1 MQARPCGERELADA
15 LALARPGAAAGREL
29 YLRRRHGVEPVKHVH
44 ERAEPALRGT
54 LGVLLYDDDAIT
66 LIESLA
72 GVTGCE
78 ADRLRRLFAGGDAAA
93 EGELVAACSRVGVPE
108 QVARVARGGPAEPGG
123 VHVLQGPRPGRRP
136 RRVGPLPAPSVV
148 PRRLLAR
155 VPEQPR
161 GPLPGLG
168 LRRGGQ
174 AGRGRVLAP
183 CANRSAAGWTQEVAS
198 LRAGLDCVRGL
209 GPGAAAALIEDRQRA
224 GPYAS
229 FDEAMRR
236 LAVAEHDLA
245 ALARAG
251 CFDFA
256 GRGRETLL
264 AGGKLAGR
272 GRPCD
277 AGKGPRPIPPWPLG
291 GMVGVPAD
299 RRAGWDM
306 LGFAAGPQM
315 MALARRSLPCGLGDG
330 RTLRAAQGG
339 ERLGLAGLVAAVE
352 GSSLVLLDEFGTADV
367 DVTPRRGVAGRGRPR
382 DRRGHGRGASRG
394 GGPED
399 AEGGGVASGRCPDAE
414 AGGRVSGGGTWRRSP
429 PTGWPAT
436 GRRWT
441 NSGRRSVTPRRW
453 PGCWSTAGAVG
464 P

>member
-1 MQARPCGERELADA
+1 MQASPCGERELADA

-29 YLRRRHGVEPVKHVH
+29 YLRRRHGVEPVKYFH
-44 ERAEPALRGT
+44 ERAEPALRET

-108 QVARVARGGPAEPGG
+108 QVARVAASGLRNLEAYTFCKAHALA
-123 VHVLQGPRPGRRP
+123 V
-136 RRVGPLPAPSVV
+136 
-148 PRRLLAR
+148 AR
-155 VPEQPR
+155 VAW
-161 GPLPGLG
+161 GLCL
-168 LRRGGQ
+168 LRVSCPV
-174 AGRGRVLAP
+174 AFWLACLNNHEGRFPAWAYVEAAKRDGVAVLAP

-209 GPGAAAALIEDRQRA
+209 GAGAAAALLEDRQRA

-229 FDEAMRR
+229 FDEATKR

-272 GRPCD
+272 GRPRD
-277 AGKGPRPIPPWPLG
+277 ARKGPRPIPPWPLG
-291 GMVGVPAD
+291 GMEGVPAD
-299 RRAGWDM
+299 RRAEWDM
-306 LGFAAGPQM
+306 LGFAVGPQL

-330 RTLRAAQGG
+330 RTLRSAQGR
-339 ERLGLAGLVAAVE
+339 ERLRLAGLVAAVE

-367 DVTPRRGVAGRGRPR
+367 DVTPGVELP
-382 DRRGHGRGASRG
+382 
-394 GGPED
+394 
-399 AEGGGVASGRCPDAE
+399 AEGELVIAEGTVEVRHGAAALKTQRAE
-414 AGGRVSGGGTWRRSP
+414 AWHPGVVRM
-429 PTGWPAT
+429 
-436 GRRWT
+436 
-441 NSGRRSVTPRRW
+441 PRQ
-453 PGCWSTAGAVG
+453 GAA
-464 P
+464 